1 MQGEAVNKKCI
12 ESLIKAGAFDQFEQT
27 RATLM
32 ASFENIIDTI
42 QNTNKKSFAGQ
53 VTMFDLGGAQEENLD
68 ELKYTYEEKEEYS
81 EKEMLFMEKE
91 MLGMYITGHP
101 LEKIREQIESQTNIN
116 TMKML
121 EIQEAQ
127 NEAEEVNAKPEYVDG
142 QFVKYAG
149 IITSVK
155 KKYTKN
161 NKIMAFVTI
170 EDLYGSAEIIIF
182 ENCYQNC
189 SNSLVEDNIVLVDGR
204 LSIREDEDVK
214 IIAREITDFGIKK
227 RKILNIQITDLD
239 ESKKRQLRG
248 MIKFFNGDKN
258 NIPIQVE
265 DDGEIK
271 PCGLIYLTPDILEE
285 FEEVLGRERVD
296 LKEI

>member
-68 ELKYTYEEKEEYS
+68 DLKYTYEEKEEYS

-161 NKIMAFVTI
+161 NKIMAFVTV

-214 IIAREITDFGIKK
+214 IVAREITDFGIKK
-227 RKILNIQITDLD
+227 RKVLNIQITDLD

-258 NIPIQVE
+258 NMPIQVE
-265 DDGEIK
+265 DNGEIK
-271 PCGLIYLTPDILEE
+271 PCGLIYLTADILEE

>member
-239 ESKKRQLRG
+239 ESKKSQLRG

-258 NIPIQVE
+258 NILIQVE